1 MRQTTS
7 LKVLTGILV
16 PWTAIRNIAAF
27 QTKFPLSS
35 HYPYDHTSWK
45 RRHSRSPPASWMTP
59 RQRIV
64 KTALNDLSEWRD
76 LYFDETQKPSIVN
89 DVMEQQNVEG
99 PAREVCI
106 FPFALNDILIQGETK
121 ELCLYEERFH
131 NLFENAQNSH
141 AGVVAMGLIAPPA
154 GILQV
159 MPLCEIESFRT
170 MPGQTEFG
178 TAFSILVTIR
188 VVGRAS
194 LIQVLEEDLSE
205 NIDYLRGWCVEVNDE
220 VKGSSATDA
229 GTRTM
234 TLGNEFADRLEDV
247 MDSLVTLEAQL
258 ASMGGSTDGGGEEF
272 SVAVLKRRLLE
283 AELDVTRDDDD
294 DDEEEEE
301 DDDDEVDNRRSRF
314 EQAYKVAKSSDMQGY
329 RTTFPSTEPAE
340 SNSRSIQDLTAL
352 SWAYFST
359 EENPEV
365 DYVHRLQAVECEDL
379 CLRLKLAL
387 TMLMERRSNLK
398 EIMKGMVSEEYGEEE
413 EEE

>member
-1 MRQTTS
+1 MRLLQATS
-7 LKVLTGILV
+7 IIVLTGLLA
-16 PWTAIRNIAAF
+16 PWTAINKITAF
-27 QTKFPLSS
+27 QIKFPLSS
-35 HYPYDHTSWK
+35 HHQYDHTPSCK
-45 RRHSRSPPASWMTP
+45 RRSSITP
-59 RQRIV
+59 SQRIV

-154 GILQV
+154 GVLQV
-159 MPLCEIESFRT
+159 MPLCEIESFRR

-178 TAFSILVTIR
+178 TAVSIYVTIR

-194 LIQVLEEDLSE
+194 LIQVLEEDLTE

-220 VKGSSATDA
+220 VKDSSAEDGGKRA
-229 GTRTM
+229 M
-234 TLGNEFADRLEDV
+234 ALGNEYADRLEGV
-247 MDSLVTLEAQL
+247 FDSLVTLEEQL
-258 ASMGGSTDGGGEEF
+258 ESMGGPVDGGEEF

-294 DDEEEEE
+294 EEE
-301 DDDDEVDNRRSRF
+301 DDDDDDDDDEEVDNRRSRF

-329 RTTFPSTEPAE
+329 RTTFPSTEPVE

-365 DYVHRLQAVECEDL
+365 DYIQRLQAVECEDL
-379 CLRLKLAL
+379 CQRLKLAL
-387 TMLMERRSNLK
+387 TMMMERRSNLK
-398 EIMKGMVSEEYGEEE
+398 QIMKSMVAEENGEEE